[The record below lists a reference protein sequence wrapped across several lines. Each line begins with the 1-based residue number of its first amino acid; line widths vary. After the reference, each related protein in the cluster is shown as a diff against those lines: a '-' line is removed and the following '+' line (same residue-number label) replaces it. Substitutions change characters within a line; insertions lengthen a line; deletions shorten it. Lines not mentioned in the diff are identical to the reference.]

1 MQFFGE
7 FWQNRML
14 VPPGGLVPPSRRNPG
29 SATAILKLQK
39 FHSWLLVISLIL
51 DVYREKDLKTS
62 AFNTEKKII
71 QCISNDFRDRS
82 ELSAV
87 ATKLSRSKNVV
98 SIEQGGRFA
107 KVRYQPY
114 YCLKYLQLV
123 FLSLYL
129 SYYFQVFTI
138 YRIGRNN
145 MVLKILQKCK

>member
-1 MQFFGE
+1 MEEAKTTLISSPEINLNIYLNESHESQ
-7 FWQNRML
+7 
-14 VPPGGLVPPSRRNPG
+14 V
-29 SATAILKLQK
+29 I
-39 FHSWLLVISLIL
+39 LVISLIL

-107 KVRYQPY
+107 KVRYPPY

-129 SYYFQVFTI
+129 SYYF
-138 YRIGRNN
+138 
-145 MVLKILQKCK
+145 